1 MCIRDRT
8 YCVTDLVAVTAVV
21 GEVFGRDV
29 IALAPVDPPTRFG
42 FSSTPR
48 TPSLA
53 SVVTYVESPSR

>member
-1 MCIRDRT
+1 MSAGATYDGRDT
-8 YCVTDLVAVTAVV
+8 VKAMNDALKAA
-21 GEVFGRDV
+21 GRDV